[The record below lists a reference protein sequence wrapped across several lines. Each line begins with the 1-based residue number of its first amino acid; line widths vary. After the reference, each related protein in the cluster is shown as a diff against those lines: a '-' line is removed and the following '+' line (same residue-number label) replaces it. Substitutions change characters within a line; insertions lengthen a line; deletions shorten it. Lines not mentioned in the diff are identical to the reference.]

1 MGSQDSRVE
10 TFEAATGIF
19 DRPRQITVS
28 DTYNTDVDVVLFNGD
43 CSELL
48 KNIPSNSVDLV
59 ITSPPYNIGK
69 KYEKQ
74 TSLQSYLKNQEPV
87 IAEMDR
93 VLAATG
99 SLCWQVGNYVQKGE
113 VFPLDIY
120 FYEIFK
126 RYGLKLRNRIIWRFN
141 HGLHCTKRFSG
152 RYETILWFTKNDT
165 YVFNLDAVRVP
176 AKYPGKRHFKGPK
189 RGQLSGNPLGKNPSD
204 IWDVVTQ
211 GWEEGVWDI
220 PNVKANHPEK
230 TEHPCQFPVEL
241 VQRCVLA
248 LTQPDGTVLD
258 PYCGVGST
266 IIAAL
271 QHDRKAIAAEQDS
284 TYVDIIRER
293 LQLFAENK
301 LPLRPLGKPIHKPTK
316 KDRVAQIPLE
326 LMFKEIEQ

>member
-1 MGSQDSRVE
+1 MASPDSRIETVE
-10 TFEAATGIF
+10 VATDIF
-19 DRPRQITVS
+19 NAPRQVTVS
-28 DTYNTDVDVVLFNGD
+28 GAYSTDVDVVLFDGD

-69 KYEKQ
+69 KYEKK
-74 TSLQSYLKNQEPV
+74 TSLQAYLKNLEPV
-87 IAEMDR
+87 IVEIVR
-93 VLAATG
+93 VLATTG
-99 SLCWQVGNYVQKGE
+99 SLCWQVGNYIHKGE

-126 RYGLKLRNRIIWRFN
+126 RFGLKLRNRIIWRFN

-152 RYETILWFTKNDT
+152 RYETILWFTKDDE
-165 YVFNLDAVRVP
+165 YVFNLDPVRIP

-204 IWDVVTQ
+204 IWDVVKQ
-211 GWEEGVWDI
+211 DWEDEVWDI

-248 LTQPDGTVLD
+248 LTQPGGVVLD

-271 QHDRKAIAAEQDS
+271 QYDRKAIAAEQDS
-284 TYVDIIRER
+284 KYITITRER
-293 LQLFAENK
+293 IQKFAQGT

-316 KDRVAQIPLE
+316 KEGVAQMSLE
-326 LMFKEIEQ
+326 WG

>member
-1 MGSQDSRVE
+1 MASPDSRIETVE
-10 TFEAATGIF
+10 VATDIF
-19 DRPRQITVS
+19 NAPRQVTVS
-28 DTYNTDVDVVLFNGD
+28 GAYSTDVDVVLFDGD

-69 KYEKQ
+69 KYEKK
-74 TSLQSYLKNQEPV
+74 TSLQAYLKNLEPV
-87 IAEMDR
+87 IAEIVR
-93 VLAATG
+93 VLATTG
-99 SLCWQVGNYVQKGE
+99 SLCWQVGNYVHKGE

-126 RYGLKLRNRIIWRFN
+126 RFGLKLRNRIIWRFN

-152 RYETILWFTKNDT
+152 RYETILWFTKDDE
-165 YVFNLDAVRVP
+165 YVFNLDPVRIP

-204 IWDVVTQ
+204 IWDVVKQ
-211 GWEEGVWDI
+211 DWEDEVWDI

-248 LTQPDGTVLD
+248 LTQPGGVVLD

-271 QHDRKAIAAEQDS
+271 QYDRKAIAAEQDS
-284 TYVDIIRER
+284 KYVTITRER
-293 LQLFAENK
+293 IQKFAQGT

-316 KDRVAQIPLE
+316 KEGVAQMSLE
-326 LMFKEIEQ
+326 WG